1 MPDMATGGWSV
12 MVKKSISNVSISRS
26 FLLHIFPKMSQDG
39 CVEMLF
45 HSLSLSS
52 VTFSS
57 RRIFWM
63 FKILDT
69 LHTVCSTVYRYWQ
82 QNSTQIQ
89 LSIMQVTPLLNFD
102 NQSLS
107 SILLT
112 VSPQNEVLMPQR
124 LVSTAVL
131 PNLKQKMMYA
141 YSSWKSVNVNVK
153 EQKLQRVQHKVTM
166 HSDTVLQ

>member
-1 MPDMATGGWSV
+1 
-12 MVKKSISNVSISRS
+12 
-26 FLLHIFPKMSQDG
+26 
-39 CVEMLF
+39 
-45 HSLSLSS
+45 
-52 VTFSS
+52 
-57 RRIFWM
+57 
-63 FKILDT
+63 
-69 LHTVCSTVYRYWQ
+69 
-82 QNSTQIQ
+82 
-89 LSIMQVTPLLNFD
+89 MQVTPLLNFD